1 MQQREQLQEFYRSEY
16 ARSAKRRLNPSRK
29 TNGYEQQIIKL
40 CKRIKRERKGR
51 VNIGFLVYCHREIN
65 HLLMMDTAAD
75 AGMERGQDRLLNQ

>member
-40 CKRIKRERKGR
+40 CKRIKRERKD
-51 VNIGFLVYCHREIN
+51 NKL
-65 HLLMMDTAAD
+65 
-75 AGMERGQDRLLNQ
+75 